1 MCEIFTKVC
10 FLPKT
15 SHLVSISNTLGE
27 KVHSSLH
34 LASLNS
40 TVMANR
46 NQKFQKS
53 KERMFKS
60 LNELE
65 VNKKLEEIK
74 KRVSKVNRTY
84 GC

>member
-1 MCEIFTKVC
+1 
-10 FLPKT
+10 
-15 SHLVSISNTLGE
+15 
-27 KVHSSLH
+27 
-34 LASLNS
+34 
-40 TVMANR
+40 MANR